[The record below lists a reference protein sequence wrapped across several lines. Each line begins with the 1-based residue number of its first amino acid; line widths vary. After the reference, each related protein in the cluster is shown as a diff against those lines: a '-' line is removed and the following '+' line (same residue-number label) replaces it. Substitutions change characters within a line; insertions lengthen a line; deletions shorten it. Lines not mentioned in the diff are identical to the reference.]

1 MKRNA
6 SISVIFVTVFI
17 DLMGF
22 GLLIPI
28 LPTFAGKQLH
38 VSDFQIGII
47 IAAFS
52 FMQFLFNPIVG
63 RLSDKFGRRKIILI
77 TSVFTVTS
85 YLIFSFSTSFLML
98 LISRIIAGI
107 GGSNIG
113 AAQAYIADVTD
124 KKNRSKGMGVIGAA
138 FGLGFVFG
146 PLLGGLISKISYEA
160 VGFSAAGFSFFAFLF
175 ALFFLPESL
184 KEKSSEKM
192 SYKLV
197 DMKEIVK
204 VFKTPKLGFVVF
216 LFFIVVFSIANIYGV
231 FAILGFKIFH
241 FTDPQI
247 AYLYSIIGVVGA
259 FVQGGFLRILVV
271 RFEDRALII
280 FGTVLMGVGLAALP
294 YGTSFFNVAFITVV
308 VALGAGILQPILLSK
323 VSKLTSEKEQGTVLG
338 INQSLASLARV
349 LGPLWGG
356 FAFEYIGYQFPFL
369 TGALFTF
376 FTLVLIILYLKEENV

>member
-1 MKRNA
+1 MKKNA

-47 IAAFS
+47 IASFS
-52 FMQFLFNPIVG
+52 FMQFLFNPVIG
-63 RLSDKFGRRKIILI
+63 RLSDKFGRRKIILT
-77 TSVFTVTS
+77 TSVFTVSS
-85 YLIFSFSTSFLML
+85 YLIFSFSTSFYML

-124 KKNRSKGMGVIGAA
+124 KKSRSKGMGVIGAA

-160 VGFSAAGFSFFAFLF
+160 VGFSAAAFSFSAFLF
-175 ALFFLPESL
+175 AYFFLPESL
-184 KEKSSEKM
+184 KEKNVGKM
-192 SYKLV
+192 NYRLV
-197 DMKEIVK
+197 DFNAVLK
-204 VFKTPKLGFVVF
+204 VLRTPKLGFVVF
-216 LFFIVVFSIANIYGV
+216 LFFIIVFSIANIYGT

-241 FTDPQI
+241 FSDPQI
-247 AYLYSIIGVVGA
+247 AYLYSIIGIVGA
-259 FVQGGFLRILVV
+259 FVQGGFLRVLVK
-271 RFEDRALII
+271 RFMDRRLII
-280 FGTVLMGVGLAALP
+280 TGTVLMGIGLAALP
-294 YGTSFFNVAFITVV
+294 YGTSFGNVALITIVISI
-308 VALGAGILQPILLSK
+308 GSGILQPILLSK
-323 VSKLTSEKEQGTVLG
+323 VSKLTAESDQGTVLG
-338 INQSLASLARV
+338 INQSLASFARV
-349 LGPLWGG
+349 LGPFWGG

-369 TGALFTF
+369 TGALFAF
-376 FTLVLIILYLKEENV
+376 FTLGLIILYLKE